1 MKEVYIVKKS
11 DLIGEI
17 ANFPIEVVQ
26 KMIEEQVKQGNEADV
41 TVFQDDNFADTYGGG
56 FSWLDA
62 KDGDDFWFE
71 IISKENFNLFFDR
84 YPNKVTLNHLVYVK
98 QNGTIKGEDI
108 IELLKSY
115 GGTNYDNL
123 DGESPNSLYYLNP
136 ISKNIELLFVGNT
149 PYLSNMLALGYSE
162 VKVKSKLVE
171 ITMEEIAEK
180 FGVDVSL
187 LRIKNKEK

>member
-26 KMIEEQVKQGNEADV
+26 KMIEEQVEQGNKADV
-41 TVFQDDNFADTYGGG
+41 TVFQEDNFADTYGGG
-56 FSWLDA
+56 FSWCDA
-62 KDGDDFWFE
+62 KDGDDFWCE

-84 YPNKVTLNHLVYVK
+84 YPNEVTLSHLVYVK

-123 DGESPNSLYYLNP
+123 DGKSPNSLYYLNP
-136 ISKNIELLFVGNT
+136 ISKNIEWVHRDFSSV
-149 PYLSNMLALGYSE
+149 PQMLALGYSE
-162 VKVKSKLVE
+162 VKVESKLVE

>member
-26 KMIEEQVKQGNEADV
+26 KMIEEQVEQGNKADV
-41 TVFQDDNFADTYGGG
+41 TVFQDDNIADTYGGG
-56 FSWLDA
+56 FSWVNA
-62 KDGDDFWFE
+62 KDGDDFWCE

-84 YPNKVTLNHLVYVK
+84 YPNEVKLSHLVYVK

-123 DGESPNSLYYLNP
+123 DGKSPNSLYYLNP
-136 ISKNIELLFVGNT
+136 ISKNIEWLCVGNT
-149 PYLSNMLALGYSE
+149 PYLSIMLALGYSE
-162 VKVKSKLVE
+162 VKVESKLVE

-180 FGVDVSL
+180 FGVDESL